1 MIGGYL
7 GAGKTT
13 LVNHLLRQAAG
24 QRIAVLVNDFGDIN
38 IDADLIANATGGADT
53 ADDGPASST
62 GQTEVLALSGGCLC
76 CSFGDDLVGTL
87 RALAS
92 RSPPLDHVLIELSGV
107 ALPAAVVRTARLAP
121 GIAIAGTLVVADAA
135 DLRRL
140 AADRYLGDTV
150 RQQLAQADW
159 VVLNQPARV
168 SADALAALQQ
178 WLPGV
183 APQAGVLACSVTDLP
198 AEWLLGWPADAW
210 PADQRPMPAPDAPTG
225 ADALARWAGRA
236 PARPAQALFSSRS
249 LALPDGCD
257 LAALGARL
265 VAPGSGVLRA
275 KGLARAADGSGQ
287 LLQVANG
294 RWAVTP
300 ARLVGDGR
308 LVLIG
313 LRGLRDLLGQTPADD
328 PAWPLRNG

>member
-38 IDADLIANATGGADT
+38 IDADLIANAADT
-53 ADDGPASST
+53 AGGAGAADGDP
-62 GQTEVLALSGGCLC
+62 GNVLALSGGCLC

-107 ALPAAVVRTARLAP
+107 ALPAAVVRTARLTP

-210 PADQRPMPAPDAPTG
+210 PADQRPMPAPDAPTD
-225 ADALARWAGRA
+225 ADTLARWAGRA